1 MSSEYK
7 LSMEIDSDLT
17 QTAVVAMA
25 MRGACALMSVDAS
38 EINRIELCLVEIVN
52 NAIEHAYGNE
62 KGHPVRVNLL
72 LTDSKLTL
80 EIQDQGKT
88 FTNAEEKLNAPPPE
102 PDPNDPS
109 TWLSSGQ
116 GVSIVSRMMDDV
128 SYDSGEGWNVMTM
141 SRNFKKSEP
150 DN

>member
-7 LSMEIDSDLT
+7 LELKIDSDLA

-25 MRGACALMSVDAS
+25 VRGACALMSVDAG

-62 KGHPVRVNLL
+62 KGHPVWINLL
-72 LTDSKLTL
+72 LTENKLTL
-80 EIQDQGKT
+80 EIQDQGRT
-88 FTNAEEKLNAPPPE
+88 FTNATEKLNAPPPE
-102 PDPNDPS
+102 PDPDDPS

-116 GVSIVSRMMDDV
+116 GVSIVSRMMDEV
-128 SYDSGEGWNVMTM
+128 SYHSDQGRNIMKM
-141 SRNFKKSEP
+141 SRDFS
-150 DN
+150 